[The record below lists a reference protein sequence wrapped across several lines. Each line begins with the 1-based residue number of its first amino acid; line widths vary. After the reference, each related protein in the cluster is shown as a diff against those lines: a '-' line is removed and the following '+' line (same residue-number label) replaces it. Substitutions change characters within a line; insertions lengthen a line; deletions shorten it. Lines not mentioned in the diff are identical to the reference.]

1 MDITKHKMPVP
12 MKYGKA
18 IAKEAREKK
27 RVKVAKDGGI
37 ILEKKTVSEEERGKR
52 EKEERK
58 RRENRG
64 FKPAVGK
71 FRNGALMLSKKD
83 IREIEGP
90 KERSGGKGLK
100 KGGKG
105 KRR

>member
-1 MDITKHKMPVP
+1 MPVP
-12 MKYGKA
+12 MKYGKS
-18 IAKEAREKK
+18 IAKEARERK

-37 ILEKKTVSEEERGKR
+37 ILEKKTVSKEERKKR

-58 RRENRG
+58 RREGRG

-83 IREIEGP
+83 IMEIEGP
-90 KERSGGKGLK
+90 KERSGGKG
-100 KGGKG
+100 G
-105 KRR
+105 KRKRR

>member
-1 MDITKHKMPVP
+1 MPVP

-27 RVKVAKDGGI
+27 RVKIAKSEGI
-37 ILEKKTVSEEERGKR
+37 ILEKKTVSEEERRKKQR
-52 EKEERK
+52 EERK

-90 KERSGGKGLK
+90 KERSGGKGGK